1 MIHQLYNTLLS
12 CFFIL
17 SAPYFLFRSLFQER
31 FRKELIQRAGFFPS
45 LPFKKPIWVHAA
57 SVGEVFCSIPL
68 VKRIKR
74 EFPHSE
80 IVLTTMTRTGNEAAK
95 TYIPE
100 ADRVLFFPM
109 DHPIAI
115 RRAMERIQPSLLL
128 IAETEL
134 WPNLLRSCGAK
145 GIPIVLFNGRISEK
159 SFRRYLF
166 LKFFFKDCLKY
177 ISLFLMQTEEDRNRI
192 IEIGATMDKT
202 RVVGNLKFD
211 QTFPTF
217 TPLESPTINGG
228 DDINKTSR
236 RVESTTIPHRKGGVK
251 TPSFLTGFTQEALA
265 EMAKSLNL
273 RGKETLLIAGS
284 THSGEEEILFSL
296 LKDLRKID
304 PHLVLILAP
313 RHLERLE
320 EVERILKRESISW
333 IRKTSLSMDQDRPDE
348 ERKELPPVILLDTM
362 GELMNLY
369 SLGTLVFIGGSLVP
383 VGGHNPIEPLFF
395 KKCVLFGPHM
405 FHFLEISHH
414 LIEAGGAIQV
424 RGKEDL
430 AFQLKRLLSNER
442 ARNEVG
448 EKGYQFLQK
457 HRGATEK
464 MFEEIKPFLAQL
476 RNAECGLRNRK

>member
-1 MIHQLYNTLLS
+1 LIIYLLYNILFT
-12 CFFIL
+12 FFLIF
-17 SAPYFLFRSLFQER
+17 AVPYFLLRALIYR
-31 FRKELIQRAGFFPS
+31 KFRKELIQRMGFFPG
-45 LPFKKPIWVHAA
+45 LPFKRPIWVHAA

-68 VKRIKR
+68 IKRIKKISPQR
-74 EFPHSE
+74 E
-80 IVLTTMTRTGNEAAK
+80 IVMTTMTRTGNRAAE
-95 TYIPE
+95 TSIPD

-115 RRAMERIQPSLLL
+115 RRAIERIQPSLLL

-134 WPNLLRSCGAK
+134 WPNLLRFCGKK

-166 LKFFFKDCLKY
+166 FKFFFKDYLKY

-192 IEIGATMDKT
+192 IEIGATIDKT

-211 QTFPTF
+211 QPF
-217 TPLESPTINGG
+217 
-228 DDINKTSR
+228 
-236 RVESTTIPHRKGGVK
+236 
-251 TPSFLTGFTQEALA
+251 PSFNEESMA
-265 EMAKSLNL
+265 EMAQSLRL
-273 RGKETLLIAGS
+273 RGNEALLIAGS
-284 THSGEEEILFSL
+284 THSGEEEILLSL

-304 PHLVLILAP
+304 PHLILILAP

-320 EVERILKRESISW
+320 EVERILKKESISW
-333 IRKTSLSMDQDRPDE
+333 ARKRSLCE
-348 ERKELPPVILLDTM
+348 EQKELPEVILLDTM

-405 FHFLEISHH
+405 FHFLEISNH
-414 LIEAGGAIQV
+414 LVEAGGAIQV
-424 RGKEDL
+424 GGKGDL
-430 AFQLKRLLSNER
+430 AFHLKRLLSDER
-442 ARNEVG
+442 ARKEVG
-448 EKGYQFLQK
+448 EKGYQFLQR

-464 MFEEIKPFLAQL
+464 MFKEIRPLLVSQSCSPIV
-476 RNAECGLRNRK
+476 E

>member
-1 MIHQLYNTLLS
+1 MAYLLYNTLLTI
-12 CFFIL
+12 FLIVA
-17 SAPYFLFRSLFQER
+17 APYFLFRALIDGR
-31 FRKELIQRAGFFPS
+31 FRREWAERMGF
-45 LPFKKPIWVHAA
+45 LPTLSPKKTIWVHAA
-57 SVGEVFCSIPL
+57 SVGEVFCTIPL
-68 VKRIKR
+68 LKRIKK
-74 EFPHSE
+74 EFPE
-80 IVLTTMTRTGNEAAK
+80 CPIVLTTMTRTGNERAR
-95 TYIPE
+95 TIPE
-100 ADRVLFFPM
+100 VDLVFFLPI
-109 DHPIAI
+109 DHPLVI
-115 RRAMERIQPSLLL
+115 RRALRKIDPGFLL

-145 GIPIVLFNGRISEK
+145 GVPIVLFNGRISEK
-159 SFRRYLF
+159 SFRRYLLF
-166 LKFFFKDCLKY
+166 KFFFKDCLKY
-177 ISLFLMQTEEDRNRI
+177 VSLFLMQTEEDRNRI
-192 IEIGATMDKT
+192 IEIGATTDKT

-211 QTFPTF
+211 QPFPTF

-228 DDINKTSR
+228 DDINKTS
-236 RVESTTIPHRKGGVK
+236 IPHRKGGVK

-265 EMAKSLNL
+265 ELAKSLHL
-273 RGKETLLIAGS
+273 RGKETLFIAGS
-284 THSGEEEILFSL
+284 THSGEEEILLSL
-296 LKDLRKID
+296 FKDLKKSCPDLI
-304 PHLVLILAP
+304 LVLAP

-333 IRKTSLSMDQDRPDE
+333 KRKTALSTDQDRPDG
-348 ERKELPPVILLDTM
+348 ERKELPEVILLDTM

-430 AFQLKRLLSNER
+430 AFQLKRLLSDER
-442 ARNEVG
+442 ARKEVG

-464 MFEEIKPFLAQL
+464 MFEEIKPFLS
-476 RNAECGLRNRK
+476 